1 MKKVFAVLV
10 SLAAF
15 GGTSAF
21 AADEESGPVLI
32 PVSAQST
39 AAVLPLSAT
48 VSNVCTY
55 AAYDGNATTS
65 PPVTPLPVGP
75 AYNQID
81 VNGKTYTHDVQNLG
95 TYRANALKDG
105 GTRNLYIH
113 RCTSFTMFTPEKT
126 SGLVSLTS
134 QATDNAS
141 MALKSLNVNWKL
153 DTDGSASD
161 LDGVGDVHY
170 GNVTFTI
177 PAGQWNA
184 AAGQYSGEL
193 TLYISYQ

>member
-1 MKKVFAVLV
+1 MKKALAVLV

-15 GGTSAF
+15 GGTLASV
-21 AADEESGPVLI
+21 AAAEA
-32 PVSAQST
+32 AQST
-39 AAVLPLSAT
+39 AAVMPLTAT

-55 AAYDGNATTS
+55 APYDSSPSSS
-65 PPVTPLPVGP
+65 PPVTPLPVGA

-81 VNGKTYTHDVQNLG
+81 VNGKTYTQPVQNLG
-95 TYRANALKDG
+95 AYKANALKDG
-105 GTRNLYIH
+105 GTHNLYIH
-113 RCTSFTMFTPEKT
+113 RCTSFTMFVPQYT
-126 SGLVSLTS
+126 SGVVSLTS
-134 QATDNAS
+134 QAADNAS
-141 MALKSLNVNWKL
+141 HALKYLNVDWKL
-153 DTDGSASD
+153 DTEGSADD

-193 TLYISYQ
+193 KLFISYQ

>member
-1 MKKVFAVLV
+1 MKKAFAVLV

-15 GGTSAF
+15 GGTLASV
-21 AADEESGPVLI
+21 AAAEG
-32 PVSAQST
+32 AQST
-39 AAVLPLSAT
+39 AAVQPLTAT

-55 AAYDGNATTS
+55 ASYDGSATTS

-95 TYRANALKDG
+95 TYKANALKDG

-113 RCTSFTMFTPEKT
+113 RCTSFTMFTPQYM
-126 SGLVSLTS
+126 SGVVSLTS
-134 QATDNAS
+134 QAADNS
-141 MALKSLNVNWKL
+141 SHALKYLNVDWKL
-153 DTDGSASD
+153 DTNGSADD

-193 TLYISYQ
+193 KLFISYQ

>member
-1 MKKVFAVLV
+1 MKKAFTVLV

-15 GGTSAF
+15 GGTLASA
-21 AADEESGPVLI
+21 AGET
-32 PVSAQST
+32 AQST

-65 PPVTPLPVGP
+65 PPVTPLPIGAP
-75 AYNQID
+75 YNQID

-95 TYRANALKDG
+95 TYKANALKDG

-113 RCTSFTMFTPEKT
+113 RCTSFTMFTPEFT
-126 SGLVSLTS
+126 SGKVSLIS
-134 QATDNAS
+134 QASDNAS
-141 MALKSLNVNWKL
+141 HAPKSLSVDWKL
-153 DTDGSASD
+153 DTDGSAD
-161 LDGVGDVHY
+161 DVGGMGDVHY
-170 GNVTFTI
+170 GNVTFSI

-193 TLYISYQ
+193 KLFISYQ

>member
-1 MKKVFAVLV
+1 MKKAFAVLV

-15 GGTSAF
+15 GTTLASA
-21 AADEESGPVLI
+21 AGE
-32 PVSAQST
+32 SAQST
-39 AAVLPLSAT
+39 AAMMPLSAT

-55 AAYDGNATTS
+55 APYDGNATTS

-81 VNGKTYTHDVQNLG
+81 VNGKTYTQPVQNLG
-95 TYRANALKDG
+95 TYKANALKDG

-113 RCTSFTMFTPEKT
+113 RCTSFTMFAPQYT
-126 SGLVSLTS
+126 SGVVSLTS
-134 QATDNAS
+134 QAADNS
-141 MALKSLNVNWKL
+141 SHALKYLNVNWKL
-153 DTDGSASD
+153 DTKGSADD

-193 TLYISYQ
+193 KLFISYQ

>member
-1 MKKVFAVLV
+1 MKKAFAVLV

-15 GGTSAF
+15 GTTLASA
-21 AADEESGPVLI
+21 AGE
-32 PVSAQST
+32 SAQNT
-39 AAVLPLSAT
+39 AAVMPLSAT

-55 AAYDGNATTS
+55 APYDGNATTS

-75 AYNQID
+75 SYNQID
-81 VNGKTYTHDVQNLG
+81 VNGKTYTQPFQNLG
-95 TYRANALKDG
+95 TYKANALKDG

-113 RCTSFTMFTPEKT
+113 RCTSFTMFAPQYT
-126 SGLVSLTS
+126 SGVVSLTS
-134 QATDNAS
+134 QAADNS
-141 MALKSLNVNWKL
+141 SHALKYLNVNWKL
-153 DTDGSASD
+153 DTNGSVND

-193 TLYISYQ
+193 KLFISYQ

>member
-1 MKKVFAVLV
+1 MKKAFAALV

-15 GGTSAF
+15 GGTLASV
-21 AADEESGPVLI
+21 AAAEA
-32 PVSAQST
+32 AQST
-39 AAVLPLSAT
+39 AAVMPLTAT

-81 VNGKTYTHDVQNLG
+81 VNGKTYTQPVQNLG
-95 TYRANALKDG
+95 TYRANAQKDG

-113 RCTSFTMFTPEKT
+113 RCTSFTTFTPEHT
-126 SGLVSLTS
+126 SGMVTLKS
-134 QATDNAS
+134 AGADNAS
-141 MALKSLNVNWKL
+141 HTDRELSVNWTL
-153 DTDGSASD
+153 DTNGSAND
-161 LDGVGDVHY
+161 VAGVGDVHY

-177 PAGQWNA
+177 PAGQWTA
-184 AAGQYSGEL
+184 AAGLYSGKL
-193 TLYISYQ
+193 SLPLNYF